1 MEVNTF
7 EIKGEN
13 FLEHLLQTTFPFIY
27 LYLLHRK
34 NILSITQRRKT
45 VYYKKES
52 FVSLTILFRKF
63 RNIQNIKLNIKFFF
77 HPLIISTFSFL
88 NFE

>member
-34 NILSITQRRKT
+34 NILSIA
-45 VYYKKES
+45 KKKDS
-52 FVSLTILFRKF
+52 ILQKRIFR
-63 RNIQNIKLNIKFFF
+63 ILNNF
-77 HPLIISTFSFL
+77 IS
-88 NFE
+88 